1 MGNNCALCLVD
12 ILPLSYFCPKLGLGG
27 VGPYPAPYFHRLAV
41 QRVKQWSPW
50 PLTSSRLPCKC
61 GGVCLIWIGPVR
73 GIDLEARREW
83 SQESGKGMQYRTER
97 YMLAVEED
105 ASMSD
110 GAEVE
115 SGERRTRLSALA
127 QWTLDSGLPWVLSSE
142 LVTQHTALFS
152 GETNG

>member
-1 MGNNCALCLVD
+1 
-12 ILPLSYFCPKLGLGG
+12 
-27 VGPYPAPYFHRLAV
+27 
-41 QRVKQWSPW
+41 
-50 PLTSSRLPCKC
+50 
-61 GGVCLIWIGPVR
+61 VR

-127 QWTLDSGLPWVLSSE
+127 QWTLDSHGSYQVS
-142 LVTQHTALFS
+142 
-152 GETNG
+152 